1 MKLSHLRS
9 TRRPTAP
16 ANRPKARRRGLFL
29 LAILLS
35 VSGVLRLGEGIAQ
48 TVTKDPAPLVQTVG
62 ATAEPQSCTTDEG
75 AMALLETLQTR
86 EARLREQEARAAT
99 EAQTLA
105 VAREAIEDRIA
116 ALEATEEK
124 LAATVAIADQAAEK
138 DITRLVAVYESMKP
152 KDAAKLFGEMEPD
165 FAAGFLARMR
175 PEAAATIMAG
185 LDPAKAYAIS
195 IVLAGRNANAPK
207 S

>member
-9 TRRPTAP
+9 AHRPTAP
-16 ANRPKARRRGLFL
+16 ANRPKPRRRGLFL
-29 LAILLS
+29 LALLLS

-48 TVTKDPAPLVQTVG
+48 TVTEDPAPHLQTEG
-62 ATAEPQSCTTDEG
+62 ATAEPQSCPTDEG
-75 AMALLETLQTR
+75 AMALLETLQAR

-99 EAQTLA
+99 EEQTLA
-105 VAREAIEDRIA
+105 VARETTEARIA
-116 ALEATEEK
+116 ALVAAEEK

-175 PEAAATIMAG
+175 PEAAATVMSG